1 MKPKPTPVAAFVGK
15 QVALTGTL
23 TTMKRAAAQALLQEA
38 GAIVASGVTKT
49 TDILVYGENA
59 GSKLDKAERMGI
71 TLMTEA
77 EMVALLTAGGAGGEQ
92 LAGASEQLAEEQAG
106 PRSEIAAAVAELRV
120 FVRALEQRKD
130 ITVERA
136 ELGRKASKPKLA
148 QLRAAGIP
156 EELVELYAEVDGIH
170 VQWRF
175 VEPPGEGNLRIPP
188 VSQWTRFGGEDQH
201 YMGFGDD
208 CEALLLDEITAE
220 GNTWLVRTRV
230 GSGRPKPASIIFAS
244 AAEGAEGISPAKSIA
259 EYLRQAMASGFAPY
273 WPRCFRPSR
282 HVSYAT
288 QEAIVERFKAAPVA
302 PGDLGVG
309 SRVHF
314 QLFSEG
320 GRGHV
325 LATHSAP
332 ASSHTQWCG
341 TEFAEV
347 QLDEGSRAWLPRR
360 TMKVH
365 GKKDAYERL
374 RAPDFDF
381 GKAVGEDLGG
391 MVDELT
397 RAIGPLSSY
406 TMYEELGKTPS
417 NSRLAA
423 GLLSSRPLA
432 DAVGVVLALDAAI
445 TKAKLDRDKSRKLGK
460 TGEETDGPELARHRW
475 EYRIGGL
482 LEGLYGGLNLLVH
495 HASRR
500 DGIAGNAVLD
510 KKLVARIPKGEA
522 TEGLLQG
529 CKRRSVLE
537 VPSWGQSDEE
547 TGPRYGL
554 AAGARVWT
562 STGS

>member
-38 GAIVASGVTKT
+38 GAIVGSGVTKT
-49 TDILVYGENA
+49 TDILIYGENA

-106 PRSEIAAAVAELRV
+106 PKREIAEAVAELRV
-120 FVRALEQRKD
+120 FVRALKQRKD

-148 QLRAAGIP
+148 QLRAADIP
-156 EELVELYAEVDGIH
+156 EELIELYAEVDGIH

-175 VEPPGEGNLRIPP
+175 IEPPGEGNLRIPP
-188 VSQWTRFGGEDQH
+188 VSQWTRFGGEDRH

-208 CEALLLDEITAE
+208 CEALLLDDITAE
-220 GNTWLVRTRV
+220 GNTWLVRTKAE
-230 GSGRPKPASIIFAS
+230 SGKPKPASIIFAS

-259 EYLRQAMASGFAPY
+259 EYLRKAMANGLAPY
-273 WPRCFRPSR
+273 WPRCFQPNRY
-282 HVSYAT
+282 VSYAT
-288 QEAIVERFKAAPVA
+288 QEAIVERFKAPPVV
-302 PGDLGVG
+302 PSDFGVG
-309 SRVHF
+309 ARVHV

-325 LATHSAP
+325 LATHSTTAGP
-332 ASSHTQWCG
+332 HTQWCG
-341 TEFAEV
+341 TDFAEV

-360 TMKVH
+360 AMKVH
-365 GKKDAYERL
+365 GKQDAYERL

-381 GKAVGEDLGG
+381 AKAMDDDLGG
-391 MVDELT
+391 LLDELT

-406 TMYEELGKTPS
+406 TMYDELGKTPS

-423 GLLSSRPLA
+423 GLLSCRPLA
-432 DAVGVVLALDAAI
+432 DVVALVLALDAAI
-445 TKAKLDRDKSRKLGK
+445 TKAKLDRGKSRKLGK

-475 EYRIGGL
+475 EYRIDGL

-500 DGIAGNAVLD
+500 DGIAGHAVLD
-510 KKLVARIPKGEA
+510 KKLVTRIPKGEA
-522 TEGLLQG
+522 TEVLRDG
-529 CKRRSVLE
+529 CKRKSVLT
-537 VPSWGQSDEE
+537 VPNWGHSDDE

-554 AAGARVWT
+554 AAGAKVWT